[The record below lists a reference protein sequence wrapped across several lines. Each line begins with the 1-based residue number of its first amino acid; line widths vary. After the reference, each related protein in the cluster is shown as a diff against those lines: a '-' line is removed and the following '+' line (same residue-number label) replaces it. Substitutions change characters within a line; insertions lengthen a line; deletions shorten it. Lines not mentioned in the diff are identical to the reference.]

1 MGHLN
6 DLLQVVQGKEK
17 TLVFDM
23 VISFYLK
30 ESGIDVSCDPRV
42 PPSKFAIINIQTLHK
57 MRYHENKQLGKWEKK
72 HEEKMA
78 TQKGSQAE
86 KEANVTEIG
95 RSSS

>member
-42 PPSKFAIINIQTLHK
+42 PPSKFVMINIQTLDK
-57 MRYHENKQLGKWEKK
+57 MGYHENKQSGKWEKK
-72 HEEKMA
+72 HEEQIA
-78 TQKGSQAE
+78 A
-86 KEANVTEIG
+86 
-95 RSSS
+95 